1 VTLLGANSIKE
12 KIKNSSI
19 EFLGFS
25 SFQDLEQKMK
35 TIQGTINSLD
45 SQTLPVGSVILIYV
59 NNSNSQVLGNQS
71 MQKIEKFPIEYKC
84 DVSNSAF
91 TEEQELSV
99 SVCIENGES
108 VVFVS
113 DEKKFKTTDNLDK
126 IDVQVKTNV
135 Q

>member
-1 VTLLGANSIKE
+1 
-12 KIKNSSI
+12 
-19 EFLGFS
+19 
-25 SFQDLEQKMK
+25 MK